1 MSKDKIVDE
10 YLKGRLPFSD
20 LYRRASE
27 GEQCPDYLAAKILAE
42 APHWSRLRSANSV
55 VKRLRHEIRS
65 RYERHRFWIDT
76 VLPMAI
82 GVVLV
87 IASQMLTRYATKA
100 VPECRS
106 DLTAVEQSLDR
117 SIQTREP

>member
-27 GEQCPDYLAAKILAE
+27 GEQCPDYLTARILAE
-42 APHWSRLRSANSV
+42 ATHWSRLRSANSV

-65 RYERHRFWIDT
+65 RYERHRFWIET

-82 GVVLV
+82 GLALVVV
-87 IASQMLTRYATKA
+87 SQMSAGKDTKT
-100 VPECRS
+100 VQECRN
-106 DLTAVEQSLDR
+106 DLTAVERSLDR
-117 SIQTREP
+117 SLQTRKP